1 MSDLLEYLY
10 RKLDMLYI
18 SSFHTKLV
26 QEDVLKEIKQ
36 ISDKT
41 FTLEAWNY
49 LLNYMFEDEKKYLTI
64 DEVRKQLEYRILES
78 QN

>member
-10 RKLDMLYI
+10 RKLDMLYM
-18 SSFHTKLV
+18 SSFHTQQA
-26 QEDVLKEIKQ
+26 QEDVLKVIKQ
-36 ISDKT
+36 IPDKT

-49 LLNYMFEDEKKYLTI
+49 LLNYMFEDEKKCLTI

>member
-10 RKLDMLYI
+10 RKLDILYV
-18 SSFHTKLV
+18 SNFHTKQV

-36 ISDKT
+36 TPDEI

>member
-10 RKLDMLYI
+10 RKLDMLYM

-41 FTLEAWNY
+41 FTLESWNY
-49 LLNYMFEDEKKYLTI
+49 LLNYMVEDEKKYLTI